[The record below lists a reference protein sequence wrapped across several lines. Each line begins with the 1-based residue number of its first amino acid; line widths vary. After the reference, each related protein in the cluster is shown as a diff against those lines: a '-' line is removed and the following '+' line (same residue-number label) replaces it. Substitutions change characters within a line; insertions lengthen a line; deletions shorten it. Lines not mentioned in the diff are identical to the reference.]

1 MLDSLEADP
10 SLGTSL
16 VAVDRQTGFLYGS
29 ALGSKEA
36 DGLSVKE
43 ISKFSKMTGYQQVG
57 IRCDNE
63 PAVMSVQKGVLDIRS
78 KEGNKTIASTGKTR
92 DSKSMGLVG
101 SNI

>member
-1 MLDSLEADP
+1 
-10 SLGTSL
+10 
-16 VAVDRQTGFLYGS
+16 LYGN

-43 ISKFSKMTGYQQVG
+43 INKFSKMMGYRQVE

-78 KEGNKTIASTGKTR
+78 KEGNKTILCTGKRR
-92 DSKSMGLVG
+92 DSKSMGLVELIIRRWRAELITLKG
-101 SNI
+101 ML